1 MSALQ
6 KSLHPD
12 EKYKAGKLG
21 QSLQKIG
28 LGIAVVFLGFSLVYV
43 LFSDPETAR
52 KAGHYDAIT
61 NVGDKWSRF
70 FHAYVVG
77 WSYIFSICVG
87 VFFLVLLH
95 HLARGRWATAVRRIA
110 ESMSMA
116 FPVVFV
122 FGLAFIIPLLA
133 GYKDLYYWAH
143 PDATTCLEQV
153 GGTCH
158 ELLHKTLVHKLGWLS
173 PGFFAVRYVIYGVA
187 YSAMASYFLRK
198 SRAQDESGDPQ
209 ISEQLRIA
217 SAPAMIVYS
226 LVTCFAAFDILMSLA
241 PQWYSTIYGVNFW
254 GSACVGGFAALA
266 LMVLGIQRTGRLTH
280 SINPEHYHDIGKW
293 MFAFTFFW
301 AYTAFSQFMLQWYGN
316 MPEETVWYKYR
327 LFGEWQWV
335 SIAMLVG
342 FFAFPFVFLM
352 SRWTKRIV
360 PSLVF
365 FAVWQLVFHWLDLYW
380 NAMPSYDW
388 HVAHHGAASII
399 AGPLSGSTAY
409 HHVGFS
415 PLDITVW
422 FGLIGVLLFAFGR
435 NLKGNLIPIKDP
447 TLGLSLAHENL

>member
-21 QSLQKIG
+21 HSLQRIG
-28 LGIAVVFLGFSLVYV
+28 LGIAAVFLVISLV
-43 LFSDPETAR
+43 LGAT
-52 KAGHYDAIT
+52 H
-61 NVGDKWSRF
+61 GDHWKRF
-70 FHAYVVG
+70 LYSYVVA

-87 VFFLVLLH
+87 VFWLVLLH
-95 HLARGRWATAVRRIA
+95 HLVRGRWATVVRRIA
-110 ESMSMA
+110 EAMSMA
-116 FPVVFV
+116 FPIVFV
-122 FGLAFIIPLLA
+122 AGLGFIIPLLA
-133 GYKDLYYWAH
+133 GYQDLYYWAH
-143 PDATTCLEQV
+143 PDAHNPEIN
-153 GGTCH
+153 H
-158 ELLHKTLVHKLGWLS
+158 TLVHKLGWLS
-173 PGFFAVRYVIYGVA
+173 PGFFAFRYVVYGA
-187 YSAMASYFLRK
+187 LYTAMATYFTK
-198 SRAQDESGDPQ
+198 QSRAQDGNGDPK
-209 ISEQLRIA
+209 ISERLRVA
-217 SAPAMIVYS
+217 SAPAMIVYA
-226 LVTCFAAFDILMSLA
+226 LITCFAAFDILMSMA
-241 PQWYSTIYGVNFW
+241 PKWYSTIYGVSFW

-316 MPEETVWYKYR
+316 LPEETVWYKYR
-327 LFGEWQWV
+327 LFGDWQWV
-335 SIAMLVG
+335 SIAILVG

-380 NAMPSYDW
+380 NVMPSYDW
-388 HVAHHGAASII
+388 QTTFHGAAQIVT
-399 AGPLSGSTAY
+399 GPLTGNTAY

-415 PLDITVW
+415 PVDITVW
-422 FGLIGVLLFAFGR
+422 ISMIGVLLAGFGR
-435 NLKGNLIPIKDP
+435 NLNGNLIPVKDP

>member
-1 MSALQ
+1 MSVLQ

-21 QSLQKIG
+21 QGLSNIG
-28 LGIAVVFLGFSLVYV
+28 LGIAVVFLAISVV
-43 LFSDPETAR
+43 LGVIE
-52 KAGHYDAIT
+52 
-61 NVGDKWSRF
+61 GDHWKRF
-70 FHAYVVG
+70 LHAYVVG

-87 VFFLVLLH
+87 VFWLILLH
-95 HLARGRWATAVRRIA
+95 HLVRGRWATAVRRIA
-110 ESMSMA
+110 EAMTMA

-122 FGLAFIIPLLA
+122 AGLGFVIPLLA
-133 GYKDLYYWAH
+133 GYQDLYYWAH
-143 PDATTCLEQV
+143 PDAALCLEKTAA
-153 GGTCH
+153 GCH
-158 ELLHKTLVHKLGWLS
+158 EYLHPALVHKLGWLS
-173 PGFFAVRYVIYGVA
+173 PGFFAGRYVLYGVLYSGMAA
-187 YSAMASYFLRK
+187 YFAKK
-198 SRAQDESGDPQ
+198 SRQQDETGDPKL
-209 ISEQLRIA
+209 SEDMRVA
-217 SAPAMIVYS
+217 SGPAMIVYS
-226 LVTCFAAFDILMSLA
+226 LITCFAAFDVLMSLA
-241 PQWYSTIYGVNFW
+241 PTWYSTIYGVNFW

-293 MFAFTFFW
+293 MFAMTFFW

-316 MPEETVWYKYR
+316 LPEETVWYKYR

-342 FFAFPFVFLM
+342 FWAFPFVFLM

-388 HVAHHGAASII
+388 TVQQHGNAQVVL
-399 AGPLSGSTAY
+399 GPLTGNTVY

-415 PLDITVW
+415 GVDITVW
-422 FGLIGVLLFAFGR
+422 IGLIGVLLFGIGR
-435 NLKGNLIPIKDP
+435 NLRGNLIPIKDP
-447 TLGLSLAHENL
+447 TLGLALAHENQ